1 MKKYH
6 IHILKKHKKSVV
18 LKGNIFI
25 ALYQLLRN
33 DNTTTTIQISD
44 LYSRKNKSKKASENL
59 FDAANSKKQVK
70 PTVIYTLDERAKQ
83 ILVKSGCKDMGNGYF
98 EIK

>member
-25 ALYQLLRN
+25 ALYQLLKN

-44 LYSRKNKSKKASENL
+44 LYSRKNK
-59 FDAANSKKQVK
+59 
-70 PTVIYTLDERAKQ
+70 
-83 ILVKSGCKDMGNGYF
+83 
-98 EIK
+98 